1 MFDQEPKSFPVGFL
15 HDISLVDISRIP
27 DTRRMVPYA
36 ADLTWL
42 SQQEWMDIKYNSSNL
57 VLLDDRSREA
67 KSIGVVDSR
76 CQVCDF
82 VPPLPMSCS
91 SETSI
96 LQCLFQSIDPV
107 SLHRGLELTSSAS
120 QMVGQGIF
128 RIQQQSRKRSSF
140 LGSLSSGSS
149 SSRAQDPRDDPNTWT
164 SFVARSILYRVHPD
178 YPARGGQS
186 GVPVCVVSKNTDGSA
201 SHSAKVAGFASFV
214 QMVSDVQK
222 YDLEGDK
229 LYKRLQEGR
238 VAFYGAFQVPRE
250 LREGYR
256 IL

>member
-1 MFDQEPKSFPVGFL
+1 MLYSG
-15 HDISLVDISRIP
+15 LVLISR
-27 DTRRMVPYA
+27 
-36 ADLTWL
+36 
-42 SQQEWMDIKYNSSNL
+42 
-57 VLLDDRSREA
+57 VL
-67 KSIGVVDSR
+67 
-76 CQVCDF
+76 
-82 VPPLPMSCS
+82 
-91 SETSI
+91 
-96 LQCLFQSIDPV
+96 
-107 SLHRGLELTSSAS
+107 

-149 SSRAQDPRDDPNTWT
+149 SSRAQDPRDDPSTWT
-164 SFVARSILYRVHPD
+164 SLVARSILYRVHPD

-186 GVPVCVVSKNTDGSA
+186 GVPVCVVSEGADEAAPRSV
-201 SHSAKVAGFASFV
+201 KVAGFASFV

-238 VAFYGAFQVPRE
+238 VAFYGAFQVPQE
-250 LREGYR
+250 LREGYQ